1 MFSIRGNGKG
11 KVKYKSV
18 FKVSYKVYKEGLAYN
33 SCQRCLI
40 PADLYIYI
48 YQLHFTYST
57 YFVIVLEGTFTYSCY
72 HNLQEFLI
80 RFQIDPAWTLSTF
93 LMGVDSVWRSRGF
106 EKSNSLIGFSCQR
119 CIIGDCLQRLC
130 TRSSMTLYLPS
141 VIFCLKL
148 FKAI

>member
-1 MFSIRGNGKG
+1 MVRVRSSINQ
-11 KVKYKSV
+11 YS
-18 FKVSYKVYKEGLAYN
+18 
-33 SCQRCLI
+33 RCLI
-40 PADLYIYI
+40 KYIKKALRITVASAASSPQTCIYI